1 MAFWSRYKILAW
13 EVRAWA
19 ESKIS
24 SPSFF
29 TFIASFFFSFTEYL
43 VGFIL
48 VRKNFR
54 KAFRIVGLDE
64 RRDRWVVEQDFHGY
78 FQISVTQFF
87 AFCSGTLDWI
97 VVTLVW
103 FKRSL
108 YSAQV
113 SRQSCPWLLK
123 LVTSQ
128 AVEGHG
134 SARVVMGGSGMNEG
148 LIIPLCWHDTLW
160 PLLRIAGFLP
170 ASWPVQWSSVEV
182 TSKYRPTH
190 LPWWQLTLHTV
201 IIQHAYCPGSCGFL
215 Q

>member
-1 MAFWSRYKILAW
+1 MIFSLFKLSGLNLFCLTRQSIKLSRWSKLFCHQLASWVLAHILHDLPTF
-13 EVRAWA
+13 
-19 ESKIS
+19 S
-24 SPSFF
+24 S
-29 TFIASFFFSFTEYL
+29 L
-43 VGFIL
+43 
-48 VRKNFR
+48 
-54 KAFRIVGLDE
+54 LDE
-64 RRDRWVVEQDFHGY
+64 GHKPSWKFLSGY
-78 FQISVTQFF
+78 FQINVTQSF

-97 VVTLVW
+97 VLILVW

-113 SRQSCPWLLK
+113 SRQSCPLALK
-123 LVTSQ
+123 LMISQ

-134 SARVVMGGSGMNEG
+134 SARVVTCGSGT
-148 LIIPLCWHDTLW
+148 IPLCWHDTLW
-160 PLLRIAGFLP
+160 PSLRIARFLP
-170 ASWPVQWSSVEV
+170 ACWPIQWSSVEV